1 MKWMPS
7 ARCTI
12 GRLMAVCSP
21 HLLSFDGLVA
31 RTAVSRRRYRRLTA
45 ALALLVVAAAASAG
59 CAARSRTVVTD
70 AQTAVRVKTVLLN
83 DAELGTLPIDVQ
95 ARQGVV
101 TLEGI
106 VRSTAE
112 IDRALALARGVT
124 GVARV
129 ESALA
134 VGSPDPLVA
143 RGEPALAALAPR
155 PDDGPLSLIG
165 AGASVRVTHP
175 AGDALAGGFDIGPI
189 VRLRPRDGL
198 GPTIAFNWM
207 DAEIGTDPS
216 GYPALATVRLRPVM
230 AGLEYG
236 IVRGRLAAGASIV
249 AGYAFN
255 SLDVDATRAGTGRAV
270 AVGNSFV
277 WRPGV
282 SLWYDVSPRI
292 GINLFGGYLFTRPEA
307 TFASD
312 TSVVTHR
319 LRANTVVVS
328 AGVAYWIF

>member
-1 MKWMPS
+1 MKWLPG

-12 GRLMAVCSP
+12 GRLTTLSSP
-21 HLLSFDGLVA
+21 HLLSFAAWAA
-31 RTAVSRRRYRRLTA
+31 RTAVWRRRHRRVTA
-45 ALALLVVAAAASAG
+45 ALALVVVAAVGFAG
-59 CAARSRTVVTD
+59 CATRSRTLVTD
-70 AQTAVRVKTVLLN
+70 AQTAVRVKTVLVN
-83 DAELGTLPIDVQ
+83 DPELGTLPIDVR
-95 ARQGVV
+95 ARRGVV

-106 VRSTAE
+106 VRSAAE
-112 IDRALALARGVT
+112 IDRALALARGVE

-134 VGSPDPLVA
+134 VGDPDPLVA
-143 RGEPALAALAPR
+143 RGEPALPALAPR
-155 PDDGPLSLIG
+155 PDDGPLRLIG
-165 AGASVRVTHP
+165 AGASVRITQP

-207 DAEIGTDPS
+207 DAEIGTGPT
-216 GYPALATVRLRPVM
+216 GHAALAAVRLRPVM

-255 SLDVDATRAGTGRAV
+255 SLDIDAALAGPGRAV

-282 SLWYDVSPRI
+282 SLWYDVAPRI

-312 TSVVTHR
+312 TSVVRHR
-319 LRANTVVVS
+319 MRANAVVVS

>member
-1 MKWMPS
+1 M
-7 ARCTI
+7 
-12 GRLMAVCSP
+12 
-21 HLLSFDGLVA
+21 
-31 RTAVSRRRYRRLTA
+31 TA
-45 ALALLVVAAAASAG
+45 ALVLVVVAAVGFAG
-59 CAARSRTVVTD
+59 CATRSRTLVTD
-70 AQTAVRVKTVLLN
+70 AQTAVRVKTVLVN
-83 DAELGTLPIDVQ
+83 DPELGTLPIDVR

-112 IDRALALARGVT
+112 IDRALALARGVA

-319 LRANTVVVS
+319 LRANAVVVS